1 MNRRDRILTA
11 AVEVFG
17 TDGYLGA
24 STRQI
29 AAAAGLKHSLLF
41 YHFSS
46 KSELYLAAFNLQI
59 TELSGALDAIIASE
73 SDAYSRLKHFAG
85 TYLTYFTER
94 GPGLAV
100 ILREVAGLPEDV
112 AASIRD
118 SYRASVRTRLERL
131 LTEGAESG
139 MFRPIDNVSACA
151 IAVLSILNGFVRGR
165 VINPDGYTR
174 DEILEQVL
182 RYYAAGLL
190 RPELRGLSECPITGS

>member
-1 MNRRDRILTA
+1 MNRRDRILAA

-17 TDGYLGA
+17 TDGYLGT

-46 KSELYLAAFNLQI
+46 KAELYLAAFNLQI
-59 TELSGALDAIIASE
+59 TELSGALDAIIASDD
-73 SDAYSRLKHFAG
+73 DAYHRLRHFAG

-100 ILREVAGLPEDV
+100 ILREVAGLPDDV

-131 LTEGAESG
+131 LIEGVTSG

-151 IAVLSILNGFVRGR
+151 IAVLSILNGFIRGR
-165 VINPDGYTR
+165 TIVPDGFTR
-174 DEILEQVL
+174 EEILEQVL

-190 RPELRGLSECPITGS
+190 RPELHRHTACP